1 MFPTLWWPN
10 DENQQTSKILFSF
23 LAVFNNQESFWMGR
37 EKSLKK
43 KKQPT
48 LVFHIWAGRNVPLSK
63 CLPLYIFCCYFI
75 FIFFVDF
82 GSVEKKN
89 GRETCRLFFVSD
101 VFWPFWMWSSSRG
114 EHSPGVPHT
123 HTHTHTKL
131 SYVKMFSI
139 FLNDW
144 TILEFQQFSQCQSFS
159 TFGERERKEI

>member
-43 KKQPT
+43 QQQPA

-75 FIFFVDF
+75 FIFLSTLGRLKKKTDERRADSFSCLTCF
-82 GSVEKKN
+82 GHSGCDPAHGGNTV
-89 GRETCRLFFVSD
+89 RES
-101 VFWPFWMWSSSRG
+101 
-114 EHSPGVPHT
+114 HT

-144 TILEFQQFSQCQSFS
+144 TILEFQQFFQCQSFS
-159 TFGERERKEI
+159 TFWERERKEI